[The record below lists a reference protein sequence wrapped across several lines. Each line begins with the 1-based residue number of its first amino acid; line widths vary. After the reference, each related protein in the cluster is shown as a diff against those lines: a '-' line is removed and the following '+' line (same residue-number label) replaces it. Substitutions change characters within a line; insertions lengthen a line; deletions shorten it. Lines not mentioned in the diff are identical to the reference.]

1 MEEEGRRREGEIRE
15 LGEVRGRL
23 EADVVKMNGVIE
35 GLNR

>member
-23 EADVVKMNGVIE
+23 EADVLGMNGVIE